1 MGIEPTASWATTR
14 CSNQLSYAHHTA
26 LNQQEPILSGK
37 TYRNYPT
44 TKRKS
49 GGTIISA
56 GVILA
61 MHLLSRYFF
70 REMVLPFLFSL
81 GMITFILFVNFLLRA
96 VDRFLGKGL
105 DVITILEYLFLNL
118 AWILALSIPMAV
130 LLATLM
136 TFGRLAED
144 NEINAM
150 RASGIGFLTIM
161 RAPLLFG
168 VIVTLL
174 LIYFNNYILPEM
186 NFKARLLSG
195 DIYRKRPDLNIEP
208 GIFLDNLPDYSM
220 IIGGK
225 TKGKMTDVRIFS
237 KGSKEAQTNIHAN
250 SGTLSTLEDAFLLT
264 LFDGEIHELEQ
275 KDYTNYRRIIF
286 NKHVITIP
294 AEDLLLNR
302 RDSTSRTDR
311 EMTVPMMT
319 KKIRN
324 YNNRLNVV
332 YRRLAGAYFR
342 ATGDSLW
349 PKSLEQG
356 NQYVQITREAVKRD
370 TTLTTAQVHKKE
382 RKLRSL
388 ERQIKNEFNLINS
401 YLKSR
406 NKYGV
411 EIHKKFSIPFACI
424 LFVLLGAPLG
434 VMSKRGGF
442 AVSTSLSFGFFLVYY
457 ILLIGG
463 EEMADRNVLHPAVGM
478 WTPNAVLLAVAL
490 YLTLHTVRERAP
502 IPMRLLTLFKR
513 KETES

>member
-1 MGIEPTASWATTR
+1 MR
-14 CSNQLSYAHHTA
+14 
-26 LNQQEPILSGK
+26 
-37 TYRNYPT
+37 
-44 TKRKS
+44 
-49 GGTIISA
+49 
-56 GVILA
+56 
-61 MHLLSRYFF
+61 LLSRYFF
-70 REMVLPFLFSL
+70 REMVFPFLFSL

-96 VDRFLGKGL
+96 LDRFLGKGL
-105 DVITILEYLFLNL
+105 DLITILEYLFLNL
-118 AWILALSIPMAV
+118 AWILALSVPMAV

-150 RASGIGFLTIM
+150 RASGIGFFTIM
-161 RAPLLFG
+161 RSPLLFG
-168 VIVTLL
+168 AIVTIL

-195 DIYRKRPDLNIEP
+195 DIYRKRPDMNIEP

-225 TKGKMTDVRIFS
+225 TRDKMTDVRIFS
-237 KGSKEAQTNIHAN
+237 KGNKEAQTSIHAN
-250 SGTLSTLEDAFLLT
+250 SGTLSTLDDAFLLT

-286 NKHVITIP
+286 ARHVIIIP

-311 EMTVPMMT
+311 EMTVTMMRE
-319 KKIRN
+319 KIRN
-324 YNNRLNVV
+324 YKNRLDVV
-332 YRRLAGAYFR
+332 YGRLAGAYFR
-342 ATGDSLW
+342 TIGDSLQ
-349 PKSLEQG
+349 PKSIQQG
-356 NQYVQITREAVKRD
+356 TQYIQRTRNSINSD
-370 TTLTTAQVHKKE
+370 TTLTQAQLWKKE
-382 RKLRSL
+382 QKLRSL

-411 EIHKKFSIPFACI
+411 ELHKKFSIPVACI

-457 ILLIGG
+457 VLLIGG
-463 EEMADRNVLHPAVGM
+463 EEMADRNAIHPAIGM
-478 WTPNAVLLAVAL
+478 WTPNVVLLSVAL
-490 YLTLHTVRERAP
+490 YLNLHTVRERAP
-502 IPMRLLTLFKR
+502 IPMQFLTIFKR
-513 KETES
+513 KKPIHDSI